1 MNLDFRTDVK
11 AKLDTLTFND
21 LEYKIYCHQD
31 VYDGM
36 VKHNLSPKTTMAI
49 RQIIAFG
56 YTSVAKGC
64 SDSANKGWLRSP
76 LGGSGGFH
84 FYLWWTRKGSSPTKD
99 TTLDNQDIVIR
110 SIRHHDDHSPLK
122 VGDLNDYDFIE
133 RKDLVHASDYFK
145 SPWNNEQIT
154 FVNSDKPVRIAQGKP
169 GSGKTTVLWEAV
181 DLRSNQKVLYVT
193 WSQKLISEAK
203 KHFSAFAPTGTTVIE
218 YDFSTIVSQICGQD
232 IPRQTL
238 AASRELFISALPQG
252 SKREIL
258 GAWVGNEKELFAE
271 IRAHFIGAL
280 HFGTNSDLYLKS
292 AKDRIEKYGSP
303 VTKVVNFLKE
313 TSSIEK
319 IFPELY
325 FSNLAIKRLSDG
337 FLPGSLEGLT
347 RIVVDEI
354 QDLSAIELQ
363 VFIQLCKTI
372 HSKSGI
378 APLMLMAGD
387 EGQTVRPSGFEWS
400 SVNTQISN
408 SLGINA
414 ENFPLAESVRYPGS
428 IAEVLDEASDLY
440 SKVDRGTRPRK
451 QSKIKSIDYRQAHL
465 FHLVVKEQDD
475 PNQLI
480 KDLIET
486 EKCTIICPAEDQPE
500 WLDQDNRNAVLT
512 PMESKG
518 LEYQT
523 VCIINPG
530 KEVAAIT
537 ADDKNNL
544 NKFDNVNRRTRIDQL
559 RVAISRATE
568 TLVFIDID
576 PTDYELEQ
584 SKKLLKNSTPFEKT
598 DLIEHLSNSDITP
611 EERVL
616 NRINNAKTLIDTK
629 PFRAWQLVNQAV
641 KLLGESDLH
650 NGVADKNIRLS
661 VAKATIEI
669 GLRILAESQIIDIT
683 EEILESFTSALKE
696 IGSEKLE
703 KAVLNFSKYVEEEN
717 GNPFRFLDS
726 VESLNDEEKWFAQ
739 SISSR
744 FESIKKEIQEG
755 PRLPSTAPWY
765 SNDVSN
771 WFIFIG
777 HTGDEYENIKQ
788 LRRQA
793 IDNLINWG
801 RATDAEKIL
810 NLLTDFEKSDFARK
824 GKIQNLQKKYKAAA
838 KSFEEAE
845 VFESA
850 IDNWRMI
857 ADWSNASRVAK
868 KNNIKTPDLDALV
881 SLENL
886 IKIIPNNLVDRLHP
900 KEKEALGALKNKL

>member
-1 MNLDFRTDVK
+1 MNLEFKTDVK
-11 AKLDTLTFND
+11 AKLDALTFED

-36 VKHNLSPKTTMAI
+36 AKHNLSPKTTMAI

-56 YTSVAKGC
+56 YSSVAKGC

-99 TTLDNQDIVIR
+99 TALINNDIVIR
-110 SIRHHDDHSPLK
+110 SIRHHDNHSPLN
-122 VGDLNDYDFIE
+122 VGDLNDYDLIE
-133 RKDLVHASDYFK
+133 RKDLVHESDYFK

-203 KHFSAFAPTGTTVIE
+203 KHFSAFAPIGTTVIE

-238 AASRELFISALPQG
+238 ATSRELFISALPQG

-258 GAWVGNEKELFAE
+258 GAWVGHEKELFSE

-280 HFGTNSDLYLKS
+280 HFGTSTDLYLQS
-292 AKDRIEKYGSP
+292 AKDRIEKYGNP
-303 VTKVVNFLKE
+303 VPKVVNFLKE

-378 APLMLMAGD
+378 APLILMAGD

-400 SVNTQISN
+400 SVNTQISKG
-408 SLGINA
+408 LGVNA
-414 ENFPLAESVRYPGS
+414 ENIPLAESVRYPGS

-440 SKVDRGTRPRK
+440 SKVDRSTRPRK

-465 FHLVVKEQDD
+465 FHLVLKEQDD
-475 PNQLI
+475 PNKLI

-486 EKCTIICPAEDQPE
+486 EKCTIICPAEDQPD
-500 WLDQDNRNAVLT
+500 WLNQENRNAVLT
-512 PMESKG
+512 PTESKG

-530 KEVAAIT
+530 KEVASIT

-576 PTDYELEQ
+576 PTDHELEQ
-584 SKKLLKNSTPFEKT
+584 SKNLLKNSTPFEKN
-598 DLIEHLSNSDITP
+598 DLIEHLNNSDITP

-616 NRINNAKTLIDTK
+616 NRINNAKTLIDSK
-629 PFRAWQLVNQAV
+629 PLRAWQLVNQAV

-650 NGVADKNIRLS
+650 NGVSDKNIRLS

-669 GLRILAESQIIDIT
+669 GLRIIAESKVIDIT
-683 EEILESFTSALKE
+683 DEILESFNSALKE

-703 KAVLNFSKYVEEEN
+703 KAVFNFSKYVEKEN
-717 GNPFRFLDS
+717 GDPFPFLDS

-755 PRLPSTAPWY
+755 PRLPSTAHWY
-765 SNDVSN
+765 SHDVST
-771 WFIFIG
+771 WFFFIG
-777 HTGDEYENIKQ
+777 HTGDESQNIKQ

-793 IDNLINWG
+793 IDNLINWSK
-801 RATDAEKIL
+801 ATEAEKIL
-810 NLLTDFEKSDFARK
+810 NLLTDFENPDFARK

-868 KNNIKTPDLDALV
+868 KNNIKTPDLDVLV

-886 IKIIPNNLVDRLHP
+886 IKTIPNNLNDRLHP
-900 KEKEALGALKNKL
+900 KEKEALGVLKNKL